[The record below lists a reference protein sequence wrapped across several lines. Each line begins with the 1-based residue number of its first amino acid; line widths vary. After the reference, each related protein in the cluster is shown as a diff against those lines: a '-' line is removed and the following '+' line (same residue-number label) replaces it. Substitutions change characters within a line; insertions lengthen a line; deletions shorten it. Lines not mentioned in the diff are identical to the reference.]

1 MRIRLSGT
9 ATECA
14 TAVAALAAGF
24 VLCEVS
30 GFYPNRG
37 ATVLG
42 RVDVD
47 VEPRPEVVQATA
59 TRDDRR
65 AVGGEL
71 SEGGAR

>member
-9 ATECA
+9 DTECDV
-14 TAVAALAAGF
+14 AVAALAAGF
-24 VLCEVS
+24 VLREVS

-42 RVDVD
+42 RVYVD

-71 SEGGAR
+71 PEGGAR